1 MLCRRI
7 CGVPE
12 KIFRTLNFYYKI
24 RISIICSKLKE
35 IFRNDM
41 SINGRFNDNR
51 IIGGS
56 TAPMSSHKWLV
67 HLEGVRCGG
76 VIIGNF
82 QFKLR

>member
-1 MLCRRI
+1 
-7 CGVPE
+7 
-12 KIFRTLNFYYKI
+12 
-24 RISIICSKLKE
+24 
-35 IFRNDM
+35 M

-76 VIIGNF
+76 VIIGKLNV
-82 QFKLR
+82 QFKVR

>member
-1 MLCRRI
+1 
-7 CGVPE
+7 
-12 KIFRTLNFYYKI
+12 
-24 RISIICSKLKE
+24 
-35 IFRNDM
+35 M
-41 SINGRFNDNR
+41 SINGRFNDDR

>member
-1 MLCRRI
+1 
-7 CGVPE
+7 
-12 KIFRTLNFYYKI
+12 
-24 RISIICSKLKE
+24 
-35 IFRNDM
+35 M

-82 QFKLR
+82 QVKLR